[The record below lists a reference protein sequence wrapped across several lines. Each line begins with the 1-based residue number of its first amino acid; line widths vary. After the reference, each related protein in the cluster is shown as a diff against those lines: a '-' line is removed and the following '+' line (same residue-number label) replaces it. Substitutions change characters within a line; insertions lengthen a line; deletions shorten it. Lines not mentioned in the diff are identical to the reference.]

1 MRCLTSMSNKCPGG
15 NIHHHLYTVSDY
27 LETGQDPHPNNIFIL
42 DGHDKMQLKLT
53 NMLIMLY

>member
-27 LETGQDPHPNNIFIL
+27 LETGQDPHPYNIFIL
-42 DGHDKMQLKLT
+42 DGHDKMHS
-53 NMLIMLY
+53 LIC